1 MLNRLISLVFL
12 LSFLKISIVYSE
24 TDFLL
29 PQKKPS
35 IFKKSEKQIQESIN
49 KNLPA
54 PKPLLEKK
62 GETKPAVIGQKKEP
76 AKKKEIKTEFKE
88 EVKTQ
93 ISSSFVYPRKKPI
106 TYKIS
111 SKEVKS
117 SKVLNKKD
125 FARAKETIDFI
136 KQKKWNS
143 ALKSAQKVKDSE
155 FRKLITWMHL
165 KTTKNGASFSEYKKF
180 IEQNDYYPRI
190 NRIRSVSYTHL
201 TLPTTNSV

>member
-62 GETKPAVIGQKKEP
+62 GETKPAVVEQKKEP
-76 AKKKEIKTEFKE
+76 AKKKDIKTIIKYM
-88 EVKTQ
+88 KAD
-93 ISSSFVYPRKKPI
+93 KKNN
-106 TYKIS
+106 S
-111 SKEVKS
+111 SKINLILIKKIG
-117 SKVLNKKD
+117 KVLLD
-125 FARAKETIDFI
+125 
-136 KQKKWNS
+136 
-143 ALKSAQKVKDSE
+143 LKFDQSK
-155 FRKLITWMHL
+155 I
-165 KTTKNGASFSEYKKF
+165 KKF
-180 IEQNDYYPRI
+180 LSKELI
-190 NRIRSVSYTHL
+190 N
-201 TLPTTNSV
+201 

>member
-62 GETKPAVIGQKKEP
+62 SDTKPAAVEQKKEP
-76 AKKKEIKTEFKE
+76 AKKKELKTELKE
-88 EVKTQ
+88 EVNTQ
-93 ISSSFVYPRKKPI
+93 V
-106 TYKIS
+106 
-111 SKEVKS
+111 
-117 SKVLNKKD
+117 
-125 FARAKETIDFI
+125 
-136 KQKKWNS
+136 
-143 ALKSAQKVKDSE
+143 
-155 FRKLITWMHL
+155 
-165 KTTKNGASFSEYKKF
+165 
-180 IEQNDYYPRI
+180 
-190 NRIRSVSYTHL
+190 
-201 TLPTTNSV
+201 

>member
-62 GETKPAVIGQKKEP
+62 SETKPTVVVQEKKP
-76 AKKKEIKTEFKE
+76 TKKKEIKTDLKE
-88 EVKTQ
+88 KVTTQ
-93 ISSSFVYPRKKPI
+93 VSSTFV
-106 TYKIS
+106 
-111 SKEVKS
+111 
-117 SKVLNKKD
+117 
-125 FARAKETIDFI
+125 
-136 KQKKWNS
+136 
-143 ALKSAQKVKDSE
+143 
-155 FRKLITWMHL
+155 
-165 KTTKNGASFSEYKKF
+165 
-180 IEQNDYYPRI
+180 
-190 NRIRSVSYTHL
+190 
-201 TLPTTNSV
+201 